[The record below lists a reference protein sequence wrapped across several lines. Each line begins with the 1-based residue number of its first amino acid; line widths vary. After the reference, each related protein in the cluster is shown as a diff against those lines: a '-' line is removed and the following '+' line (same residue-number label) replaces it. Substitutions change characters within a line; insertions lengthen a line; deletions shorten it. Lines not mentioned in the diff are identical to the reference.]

1 MDLCLYNS
9 GVRANKVYD
18 APLTYGD
25 FVAEVPFEN
34 NIITLDMHGEDI
46 YRALSYS
53 ESTKTETCSWGGYL
67 LWDDDIDVR
76 PMLRTRRTRETS
88 SFPLAV
94 NRSTSIASIESRRGL
109 V

>member
-1 MDLCLYNS
+1 M
-9 GVRANKVYD
+9 YD

-76 PMLRTRRTRETS
+76 PAPNATDPGDIVVSIGGEPARPRSRLS
-88 SFPLAV
+88 SRYVGWF
-94 NRSTSIASIESRRGL
+94 TQRRGWDSR